1 MSRGPCS
8 SARVG
13 VMGILLHPFFPVEDS
28 RIPASPGLS
37 QQLPEEDS
45 RIPAQLLLEEM
56 FSTLPS
62 TDSGNFEDGLRS
74 WKKGAGSIW
83 EPPEEEF
90 HEKSNQ
96 LQGIPSFSCWNE
108 GEGDSPIVQRE
119 VPEAPAFPKKRD
131 LSEEV
136 APGMLLGMAL
146 LGFPSHG
153 KGSLGSGV
161 VCRIGMSFPEE
172 PSSPHIPQI
181 PSGIH
186 FPAPSGAR
194 SLRSIPVSLFI
205 GKRLPDPA
213 DPRLLR
219 FPPGFNI
226 PFLPGFQPRLPW

>member
-28 RIPASPGLS
+28 WIPASPGLS

-45 RIPAQLLLEEM
+45 RIPAQLLSEET

-108 GEGDSPIVQRE
+108 GEGDSPILQQE
-119 VPEAPAFPKKRD
+119 VPEAPAFPKKKGIYRRKLPLECCWER
-131 LSEEV
+131 LSSVSHPMEKDPLDPV
-136 APGMLLGMAL
+136 SSVGSGCPFWRNPAPLTFP
-146 LGFPSHG
+146 GFPQ
-153 KGSLGSGV
+153 GSIFQLQA
-161 VCRIGMSFPEE
+161 E
-172 PSSPHIPQI
+172 PR
-181 PSGIH
+181 
-186 FPAPSGAR
+186 A
-194 SLRSIPVSLFI
+194 
-205 GKRLPDPA
+205 
-213 DPRLLR
+213 
-219 FPPGFNI
+219 
-226 PFLPGFQPRLPW
+226 

>member
-1 MSRGPCS
+1 MLGAFGSPWKRNSTRNPTS
-8 SARVG
+8 SK
-13 VMGILLHPFFPVEDS
+13 ES
-28 RIPASPGLS
+28 
-37 QQLPEEDS
+37 
-45 RIPAQLLLEEM
+45 
-56 FSTLPS
+56 
-62 TDSGNFEDGLRS
+62 
-74 WKKGAGSIW
+74 
-83 EPPEEEF
+83 
-90 HEKSNQ
+90 
-96 LQGIPSFSCWNE
+96 
-108 GEGDSPIVQRE
+108 
-119 VPEAPAFPKKRD
+119 PAFPAGMKGKATPASYSGKCQKLPRSQKKRD

-136 APGMLLGMAL
+136 APGMLLGTAL

-161 VCRIGMSFPEE
+161 ICRIGMSFPEE

-213 DPRLLR
+213 DPWLLR